1 MAGAGAVVIL
11 RRATIGDDGVEE
23 SDPVVVI
30 VVVWLLLAAGET
42 KKFGNFICKLV
53 KSDGDAGATGVVS
66 DIEWSPKR
74 VNTGT
79 LANCS
84 VGIRILVQ
92 HLVQMV
98 LRHNLQLCHHEPKT
112 ENRVLRHTKH
122 TFPLMT
128 SSLMDDSRGRFSSEA
143 EVRTCLMCITS

>member
-84 VGIRILVQ
+84 VGIRIC
-92 HLVQMV
+92 
-98 LRHNLQLCHHEPKT
+98 RHKNGENFRHFDTGSIRIHFSRFEKITHHEKT
-112 ENRVLRHTKH
+112 K
-122 TFPLMT
+122 F
-128 SSLMDDSRGRFSSEA
+128 
-143 EVRTCLMCITS
+143 